1 MAIALES
8 ILSVLFLQLLPLGNQ
23 VRVRLVL
30 TGGPGNGFARLD
42 FMQAIQPL
50 PVLPRRFSLPGTR
63 LDVPSSGEFL
73 SLFK

>member
-50 PVLPRRFSLPGTR
+50 PVLP
-63 LDVPSSGEFL
+63 
-73 SLFK
+73 